1 MQEML
6 NNIDT
11 LMEELRQLRP
21 LSEKNQ
27 SVLRE
32 KFRLEWNYNSNHIE
46 GNTMTYGDTKL
57 LLRLGDEFIAENNTL
72 KEVNEMR
79 AHDVAIFTIEKWAQ
93 DEERT
98 LTESD
103 IRELNKLILVKNYW
117 ADAITSTGLPTR
129 RKIKVGE
136 YKEHPNHVL
145 LQSGEKFYYA
155 EPSEVPAKMEEL
167 LKWYNESQD
176 EHPLITAAFLH
187 YKFVLIHPFDD
198 GNGRVS
204 RLVMNYHLMKNG
216 YPPIIVKSADK
227 KNYLYALNQ
236 ADAGKTDAF
245 LEYLGEQLLWSLD
258 LSIKAAKGESV
269 EEEGDLV
276 KEIEVWKKQVK
287 SGLPNSP
294 KRSDKVVMNV
304 FDESI
309 STLFDTIVKKL
320 KIFEGVFQN
329 VSSGQEYQTLEN
341 EKNGDFN
348 SWFQVGIRKSEE
360 DSLGRLSFRVHLRN
374 YLMKPDEVG
383 LSVELSLTVVF
394 NTFQY
399 VIQYNTVSD
408 FDISKTYEQVLSG
421 NEIDAISDRF
431 IKILFER
438 VKERIN

>member
-1 MQEML
+1 MQQML
-6 NNIDT
+6 NNIDA

-21 LSEKNQ
+21 LSEKSQ
-27 SVLRE
+27 SVLRQ

-57 LLRLGDEFIAENNTL
+57 LLRLGDEFVAENNTL

-79 AHDVAIFTIEKWAQ
+79 AHDVAIFTIEKWA
-93 DEERT
+93 ENKERA

-117 ADAITSTGLPTR
+117 MDAVTTTGQPTR
-129 RKIKVGE
+129 REIKVGE
-136 YKEHPNHVL
+136 YKEYPNHVL
-145 LQSGEKFYYA
+145 LQSGEKFHYA
-155 EPSEVPAKMEEL
+155 EPNEVPAKMEEL
-167 LKWYNESQD
+167 LKWYNESQN

-227 KNYLYALNQ
+227 KNYLYALHQ
-236 ADAGKTDAF
+236 AGAGNTDAF
-245 LEYLGEQLLWSLD
+245 LEYLGKQLIWSLE

-269 EEEGDLV
+269 EEEGDLI

-294 KRSDKVVMNV
+294 KRSDKVVMEIYDGTLSV
-304 FDESI
+304 
-309 STLFDTIVKKL
+309 LFDTILEKS
-320 KIFEGVFQN
+320 KIFEELFQN
-329 VSSGQEYQTLEN
+329 ISHEIKHQKHNS
-341 EKNGDFN
+341 KDFN
-348 SWFQVGIRKSEE
+348 KFTTLFNLSARKSKE
-360 DSLGRLSFRVHLRN
+360 DNLKQLNFKIDLQN
-374 YLMKPDEVG
+374 PITKPDIDGINVG
-383 LSVELSLTVVF
+383 TDLLIKF
-394 NTFQY
+394 NVFQY

-408 FDISKTYEQVLSG
+408 PDISKGYDQVLSK
-421 NEIDAISDRF
+421 NEIEAISDRF
-431 IKILFER
+431 IQILFER